1 MELSKIFSCV
11 EIQNLSRI
19 INTFFHFILS
29 TIKKEYLTSY
39 QVPHP
44 VNLLRA
50 GGAGGPVTA
59 EVVDIMMMLTLA
71 QFCTLGLS

>member
-1 MELSKIFSCV
+1 M
-11 EIQNLSRI
+11 
-19 INTFFHFILS
+19 LS